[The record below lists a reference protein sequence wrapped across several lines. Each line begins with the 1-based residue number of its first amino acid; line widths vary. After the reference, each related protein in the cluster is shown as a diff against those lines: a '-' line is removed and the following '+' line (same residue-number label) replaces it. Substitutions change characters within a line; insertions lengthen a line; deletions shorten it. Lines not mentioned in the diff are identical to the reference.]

1 MEIPNK
7 RFVSHSLPLCKR
19 ELVGQKKKM
28 KKTRTE
34 AKQYNKAAE
43 FREAGK

>member
-1 MEIPNK
+1 MSGDS
-7 RFVSHSLPLCKR
+7 RFVSRSLPLCKR

>member
-1 MEIPNK
+1 MSGDS
-7 RFVSHSLPLCKR
+7 RFVSHSIPLCKR
-19 ELVGQKKKM
+19 ELVGQKKKKM